1 MNTILA
7 IEDSPLVQTQ
17 LQDILGDHYRLILCA
32 EGETE
37 IDRLARTGYV
47 GNQQML
53 DLDGI

>member
-1 MNTILA
+1 VNTILA